1 MPTVPTT
8 QARSRPRPDP
18 DNLLMVAA
26 AMHAEGKFAPP
37 PPPKK
42 QEEVP

>member
-1 MPTVPTT
+1 
-8 QARSRPRPDP
+8 
-18 DNLLMVAA
+18 MVAA